1 MQGLFVTGTDTGI
14 GKTCVS
20 AGLVHALQVRGW
32 RVAPFKPLA
41 AGQQRDADGTWFN
54 EDVRRLHAAQNLGL
68 AEAEIGPLQWRSAC
82 APHLAALHESRPIE
96 RAPLL
101 AAARSL
107 ASRAD
112 LLLVEGVGGFR
123 VPLLPGWDTADLAV
137 DLGLPVLLVV
147 GLRLGCLNHAALTA
161 EAVSARGLRLAGWVA
176 NSIDPSLDHP
186 DHNVR
191 TLQELLDAPC
201 WGRVP
206 RLDDPAPQAVAQ
218 HLTLDH
224 APAWPSQRRPIHVQ
238 EDPDRQ
244 SR

>member
-1 MQGLFVTGTDTGI
+1 MQGLFVTGTDTEI

-20 AGLVHALQVRGW
+20 AGLVHALQARGW

-41 AGQQRDADGTWFN
+41 AGQQRDADGRWFN
-54 EDVRRLHAAQNLGL
+54 EDVRRLHAAQTLGL
-68 AEAEIGPLQWRSAC
+68 GEAEVGPFQWREAC
-82 APHLAALHESRPIE
+82 APHIAAAREDRPVE
-96 RAPLL
+96 RAAVL

-107 ASRAD
+107 AARAD

-123 VPLLPGWDTADLAV
+123 VPLLPGWDTADLAL

-161 EAVSARGLRLAGWVA
+161 EAVRARGLTLAGWVA
-176 NSIDPSLDHP
+176 NTIHPAFEHLD
-186 DHNVR
+186 DN
-191 TLQELLDAPC
+191 LQALQALLQAPC

-206 RLDDPAPQAVAQ
+206 WLDDPAAPAIAR

-224 APAWPSQRRPIHVQ
+224 APAWSATRRPTHV
-238 EDPDRQ
+238 
-244 SR
+244 